1 MHHAE
6 FVHLHVHSEYSLLD
20 GAAQLEKLVAKA
32 RELRFPAIALT
43 DHGNLFGAVD
53 FYLAAQKAGVKP
65 ILGCELYVAPGGRT
79 ERGSQD
85 GGYEGANHL
94 TVLVR
99 NVTGYRNLITLV
111 SRAYLEG
118 FYYKPRVDKELLAQH
133 ADGLLVLS
141 GCLNSEVSRAITAG
155 DLEKARQTA
164 GWYQEVFG
172 KDHYYMEVQAHGL
185 AEQGRVTAETLAIAR
200 AIGAPI
206 AGTNDS
212 HYLEA
217 GHARAHE
224 ALLCIQ
230 TGSGMNDPNRWRFS
244 SEEFYVKSAEEMAR
258 VFGDLPEACR
268 NTLAVAERCNLTLD
282 FGRFHLPRYVVP
294 EGHTLETYLEEQARE
309 GLRRRYGPG
318 PGDAVEARL
327 THELAVIEKMGF
339 AGYFLVVWDFIHY
352 ARSHGIAV
360 GPGRGSSAGSLVAY
374 CLGITNVDPLRYG
387 LLFERFLNPERIS
400 MPDMDI
406 DFADDRRDEVIR
418 YVADKYGRDR
428 VAHIITFG
436 TLGAKA
442 AIRDVGRVLGLSY
455 ADVDRIAKLVPGF
468 PLNITLEDAYQKSP
482 PLAEMVKSQAHVKEL
497 WDIARALE
505 GCTRHAS
512 VHASAVVIS
521 DDPLDAHIPLYK
533 DPKRPEL
540 ITGYAM
546 GPIEKLGLLKMDFLG
561 LRTLTVLAN
570 TVQLIRE
577 SRGVE
582 LDLDRLPLDDAAAYA
597 LLSEAKTF
605 GVFQLESSGMRE
617 ALRGLKPERLEDVI
631 AMVSLYRPGPMELIP
646 DFIARKHGRAKI
658 AYEHPA
664 METFTRETYGIMVYQ
679 EQIMQIAS
687 EMAGFTMGEADTLRR
702 AMGKKDRD
710 LMAKQRE
717 KFLAGCKERGTAT
730 AKAER
735 VWELMEKFAG
745 YGFNKCLTADT
756 WVEMADGARKPITA
770 IREGDVVLTK
780 DGPQRARA
788 VRPSGIRP
796 VGRLTLANGMSVR
809 CTGDH
814 PVFTQRGWV
823 DAQDLADSDAVAVL
837 DTLTAADLR
846 VAARRAAARS
856 QLPTPLLADAPL
868 MWSTRGAFTPDGV
881 EPTYDFEVPGAA
893 SFIANGIVVHNS
905 HAAAYALVAYQTAYF
920 KANYPVEFMAALLT
934 SEMGDTDK
942 IVKYIEEC
950 RAMGLR
956 VQPPDVNVSQVRFSV
971 AGDTIRFGLAAIKN
985 VGEAAMESILRT
997 RAEAG
1002 AFSTLE
1008 DFCARVDLRL
1018 VNRRVLESLIKA
1030 GAFDSLGLPRAHLL
1044 AQCDLALEAGQR
1056 QQRERAEGQASFFD
1070 LLPALAPS
1078 PRVGEPTAAVVPEWD
1093 DDQRLAYEKEVLG
1106 FYVSGH
1112 PLARFGDVAESLGVT
1127 STAELAARGHGAR
1140 VTLFGHV
1147 AALKETATKSGNRMA
1162 FLTLEDMAGTAEVT
1176 VFPEPYKAAA
1186 PFLRSREPI
1195 VVRGRVDDGDKGRVV
1210 LAEDVRLLEQS
1221 LSGGAGRPR
1230 NGNGEAMAFRVRVRA
1245 GEDSG
1250 ERLAALRRV
1259 CEEHPGGVPV
1269 FVHVLLPTR
1278 EVVLR
1283 SRGAGVEATRELVA
1297 RVEELLGAGS
1307 ATVDYAGRA

>member
-1 MHHAE
+1 VHHAD

-32 RELRFPAIALT
+32 KALKFPAIALT

-53 FYLAAQKAGVKP
+53 FYLAAQKAGIKP
-65 ILGCELYVAPGGRT
+65 ILGCELYVAPGSRT

-99 NVTGYRNLITLV
+99 DLAGYRNLIKLV
-111 SRAYLEG
+111 SKAYLEG
-118 FYYKPRVDKELLAQH
+118 FYYKPRVDRELLAQH

-141 GCLNSEVSRAITAG
+141 GCLNSEVSRAISAG
-155 DLEKARQTA
+155 DLERARQTA

-172 KDHYYMEVQAHGL
+172 KDHYFMEVQAHGL
-185 AEQGRVTAETLAIAR
+185 SEQVKVTAATLDIAR
-200 AIGAPI
+200 ALGAPI

-217 GHARAHE
+217 GHGRAHE

-230 TGSGMNDPNRWRFS
+230 TGGSMNDPNRWRFS
-244 SEEFYVKSAEEMAR
+244 TEEFYVKSAEEMAR
-258 VFGDLPEACR
+258 VFADVPEACR

-282 FGRFHLPRYVVP
+282 FGSFHLPRYVVP
-294 EGHTLETYLEEQARE
+294 ENHTLGSYLEELARE
-309 GLRRRYGPG
+309 GLRRRYGAS
-318 PGDAVEARL
+318 PGDAIEARL
-327 THELAVIEKMGF
+327 AHELAVIEKMGF

-352 ARSHGIAV
+352 ARNQGVAV

-374 CLGITNVDPLRYG
+374 CLGITNIDPMRYG

-442 AIRDVGRVLGLSY
+442 AIRDVGRVLGMSY

-468 PLNITLEDAYQKSP
+468 PLNITLDDAYQKSP
-482 PLAEMVKSQAHVKEL
+482 PLAEMVKSQANVKEL

-521 DDPLDAHIPLYK
+521 DEPLDSHIPLYK

-582 LDLDRLPLDDAAAYA
+582 LDLDTLSLDDTKAYA
-597 LLSEAKTF
+597 LLTEAKTF
-605 GVFQLESSGMRE
+605 GVFQLESAGMRE

-658 AYEHPA
+658 TYEHPA

-717 KFLAGCKERGTAT
+717 KFVAGCKERGTAP

-745 YGFNKCLTADT
+745 YGFNKCLAADT
-756 WVEMADGARKPITA
+756 WIEMADGSRKPITA
-770 IREGDVVLTK
+770 IREGDLVLTK
-780 DGPQRARA
+780 DGPHRAGN

-796 VGRLTLANGMSVR
+796 VGRLCLANGMTVR
-809 CTGDH
+809 CTADH
-814 PVFTQRGWV
+814 PIFTQRGWV
-823 DAQDLADSDAVAVL
+823 NAEKLGPSDAVAVL
-837 DTLTAADLR
+837 DTVAAADLR
-846 VAARRAAARS
+846 VAARRAAASRPAGAPTLS
-856 QLPTPLLADAPL
+856 QAPL
-868 MWSTRGAFTPDGV
+868 IWSTPVSFALESV
-881 EPTYDFEVPGAA
+881 EPTYDFAVPGAA
-893 SFIANGIVVHNS
+893 SFIANGIAVHNS

-985 VGEAAMESILRT
+985 VGEAAMESILKT

-1002 AFSTLE
+1002 VFATLE

-1030 GAFDSLGLPRAHLL
+1030 GAFDGLGLPRAHLL
-1044 AQCDLALEAGQR
+1044 AQCDLALESGQR

-1070 LLPALAPS
+1070 LLPTPAPP
-1078 PRVGEPTAAVVPEWD
+1078 PRTAEPTAAVVPEWD

-1112 PLARFGDVAESLGVT
+1112 PLARFEGVAESLGVT
-1127 STAELAARGHGAR
+1127 STADLAGRSHGAR

-1162 FLTLEDMAGTAEVT
+1162 FLTLEDMAGTVEIT
-1176 VFPEPYKAAA
+1176 VFPEPYKLAA
-1186 PFLRSREPI
+1186 PYLRARDPI

-1221 LSGGAGRPR
+1221 LAGGGRAR
-1230 NGNGEAMAFRVRVRA
+1230 NGGGEATACRVRLRA
-1245 GEDSG
+1245 GEDSA
-1250 ERLAALRRV
+1250 ERLAALRRL

-1269 FVHVLLPTR
+1269 FVHVLLPGT
-1278 EVVLR
+1278 EVVVR
-1283 SRGAGVEATRELVA
+1283 ARAVSVDATQELVA
-1297 RVEELLGAGS
+1297 RVEELLGAGT
-1307 ATVDYAGRA
+1307 AAIDHAGRA

>member
-1 MHHAE
+1 VHHAE

-32 RELRFPAIALT
+32 KRLRFPAIALT
-43 DHGNLFGAVD
+43 DHGNLFGAID

-99 NVTGYRNLITLV
+99 DLAGYRNLIKLV

-141 GCLNSEVSRAITAG
+141 GCLNSEVSRALSAG
-155 DLEKARQTA
+155 DLERARQTA

-172 KDHYYMEVQAHGL
+172 KDHYFMEVQAHGL
-185 AEQGRVTAETLAIAR
+185 AEQAKVTAETLAIAR

-258 VFGDLPEACR
+258 VFAELPEACR
-268 NTLAVAERCNLTLD
+268 NTLTVAERCNLTLD

-294 EGHTLETYLEEQARE
+294 DGHTLETYLEEQARD
-309 GLRRRYGPG
+309 GLRRRYGAS
-318 PGDAVEARL
+318 PGDAIEARL

-339 AGYFLVVWDFIHY
+339 AGYFLVVWDFIHF

-374 CLGITNVDPLRYG
+374 CLEITNIDPMRYG

-442 AIRDVGRVLGLSY
+442 AIRDVGRVLGMSY

-482 PLAEMVKSQAHVKEL
+482 PLAEMVKGQAHVSEL
-497 WDIARALE
+497 WDIARTLE

-521 DDPLDAHIPLYK
+521 DEPLDAHIPLYK

-570 TVQLIRE
+570 TVQLIRD

-582 LDLDRLPLDDAAAYA
+582 LDLDSLPLDDARAYA

-710 LMAKQRE
+710 LMATQRE
-717 KFLAGCKERGTAT
+717 KFVAGCKERGTAT

-756 WVEMADGARKPITA
+756 WIEMADGSRKPITA

-780 DGPQRARA
+780 DGPQPARA
-788 VRPSGIRP
+788 VRPSGIRT
-796 VGRLTLANGMSVR
+796 VGRLLLANGMAVR
-809 CTGDH
+809 CTADH
-814 PVFTQRGWV
+814 PIFTQRGWV
-823 DAQDLADSDAVAVL
+823 EAQKLAESDAVAVL
-837 DTLTAADLR
+837 DTVAAADLR
-846 VAARRAAARS
+846 VAARRAAARR
-856 QLPTPLLADAPL
+856 QAPAPLLAEAPL
-868 MWSTRGAFTPDGV
+868 LWSARASFRPEGV

-1002 AFSTLE
+1002 VFTTLE

-1018 VNRRVLESLIKA
+1018 VNRRVIESLIKA
-1030 GAFDSLGLPRAHLL
+1030 GAFDSLGLTRAHLL

-1070 LLPALAPS
+1070 LLPAPAPA
-1078 PRVGEPTAAVVPEWD
+1078 PRTGEPATTVVPEWD

-1112 PLARFGDVAESLGVT
+1112 PLARFEGVAESLGVT
-1127 STAELAARGHGAR
+1127 STADLTTRGHGAR
-1140 VTLFGHV
+1140 VILFGHV
-1147 AALKETATKSGNRMA
+1147 VALKETATRSGNRMA
-1162 FLTLEDMAGTAEVT
+1162 FLTLEDMAGTVEVT

-1186 PFLRSREPI
+1186 PFVRSREPV

-1210 LAEDVRLLEQS
+1210 LAEDIRLLEQS
-1221 LSGGAGRPR
+1221 LSGAGRSR
-1230 NGNGEAMAFRVRVRA
+1230 HGGEATAFRVRVRA
-1245 GEDSG
+1245 GEDTA
-1250 ERLAALRRV
+1250 ERVAALRRL
-1259 CEEHPGGVPV
+1259 CEEHPGGVPIY
-1269 FVHVLLPTR
+1269 VHVLLPAT
-1278 EVVLR
+1278 EVVMR
-1283 SRGAGVEATRELVA
+1283 SRGASVEPTQDLVA
-1297 RVEELLGAGS
+1297 RVEELLGAGTT
-1307 ATVDYAGRA
+1307 TVDYAGRA